1 MTNSN
6 PIAAGSGGSVLVER
20 CQVSGSTDLRSV
32 LFLGFLPPVNTMAPI
47 GTRPNEQPAYP
58 AELLYCPESR
68 LMQLG
73 LIVDPAV
80 LFPPHYA
87 YTSGTT
93 RILRENFAELY
104 REVMRLYPIE
114 RDALVVDVGSND
126 GTLLSNFHGAGHRVC
141 GVEPT
146 NASRLA
152 VEKGIPTVNAF
163 FGPAA
168 AEDVVSRHGLARI
181 VTATNVFAHIENIH
195 EIVSSILAML
205 DEGGMFISESHY
217 LLALME
223 TLQYDTI
230 YHEHLRYYSLQSLR
244 YLLEMHGL
252 EIVHAK
258 RIPTHGGSIRVYA
271 ARRGQRPVQPSVA
284 ELLAVEERELTW
296 DRFLDFRRRVSQSK
310 LDLMALLKEIRGGG
324 ARVYGVGAP
333 SRASTVVNYVGLD
346 DSIIDCVLEIQGSY
360 KIGKLMPGTLIPVL
374 EESKLFADQPEYA
387 LLFSWHIA
395 DELVPKLTARGFRGR
410 FIVPLPTPTIVKPPR
425 GGTSRRARVRRG
437 APPASRR
444 RRAARD

>member
-1 MTNSN
+1 MPTFLNAN
-6 PIAAGSGGSVLVER
+6 RIAAGSGGSILVER
-20 CQVSGSTDLRSV
+20 CQVSGSTDLRSI
-32 LFLGFLPPVNTMAPI
+32 LFIGFLPPVNTMAPI
-47 GTRPNEQPAYP
+47 GTRPDEQPAYP
-58 AELLYCPESR
+58 AELLYCPESK
-68 LMQLG
+68 LVQLG

-104 REVMRLYPIE
+104 DEVMRLYPIRKE
-114 RDALVVDVGSND
+114 DLAVDVGSND
-126 GTLLSNFHGAGHRVC
+126 GTLLSNFHKGGHRVC

-146 NASRLA
+146 DTYKIA
-152 VEKGIPTVNAF
+152 VERGIPTINAF

-168 AEDVVSRHGLARI
+168 AAAVVQRHGHAKI
-181 VTATNVFAHIENIH
+181 VTATNVFAHIENVH
-195 EIVSSILAML
+195 EIVESILSML
-205 DEGGMFISESHY
+205 DDDGIFISESHY
-217 LLALME
+217 LLPLVE

-230 YHEHLRYYSLQSLR
+230 YHEHLRYYSLQSLK

-271 ARRGQRPVQPSVA
+271 ARAGQRSVQSSVA
-284 ELLAVEERELTW
+284 ELLAVEDRELTW
-296 DRFLDFRRRVSQSK
+296 NRFMEFRRRVSQSK
-310 LDLMALLKEIRGGG
+310 LDLMALLRDIRSRGQ
-324 ARVYGVGAP
+324 RVYGVGAP
-333 SRASTVVNYVGLD
+333 SRASTLVNYVGLD

-395 DELVPKLTARGFRGR
+395 DELIPKLRQRGYRGK
-410 FIVPLPTPTIVKPPR
+410 FIVPLPTPV
-425 GGTSRRARVRRG
+425 VL
-437 APPASRR
+437 
-444 RRAARD
+444 

>member
-1 MTNSN
+1 MTITQFENAN
-6 PIAAGSGGSVLVER
+6 PLAAGSGGSVLVER
-20 CQVSGSTDLRSV
+20 CQVSGSRDLKSI
-32 LFLGFLPPVNTMAPI
+32 LFIGFLPPVNTMAPI

-58 AELLYCPESR
+58 AELLYCPESK
-68 LMQLG
+68 LVQLG

-104 REVMRLYPIE
+104 DEVMRLYPIG

-126 GTLLSNFHGAGHRVC
+126 GTLLSNFQKGHRVC

-146 NASRLA
+146 DTHTIARA
-152 VEKGIPTVNAF
+152 RGIPTVNAF
-163 FGPAA
+163 FGPKAA
-168 AEDVVSRHGLARI
+168 AEVVATHGRAKI

-195 EIVSSILAML
+195 EIVESILTML
-205 DEGGMFISESHY
+205 DDDGIFISESHY
-217 LLALME
+217 LLPLIE

-230 YHEHLRYYSLQSLR
+230 YHEHLRYYALQSLR

-271 ARRGQRPVQPSVA
+271 ARRGQRQVQPSVA
-284 ELLAVEERELTW
+284 ALLAVEDRELTW
-296 DRFLDFRRRVSQSK
+296 ERFMDFRRRVSQSK
-310 LDLMALLKEIRGGG
+310 LDLMALLKDVRSRGGK
-324 ARVYGVGAP
+324 VYGVGAP
-333 SRASTVVNYVGLD
+333 SRASTLVNYVGLD
-346 DSIIDCVLEIQGSY
+346 DSIIDCVLEITGSY

-374 EESKLFADQPEYA
+374 EESKLFTDQPEYA

-395 DELVPKLTARGFRGR
+395 DELIPKLKEKGYRGR
-410 FIVPLPTPTIVKPPR
+410 FIVPLPTPVI
-425 GGTSRRARVRRG
+425 A
-437 APPASRR
+437 
-444 RRAARD
+444 